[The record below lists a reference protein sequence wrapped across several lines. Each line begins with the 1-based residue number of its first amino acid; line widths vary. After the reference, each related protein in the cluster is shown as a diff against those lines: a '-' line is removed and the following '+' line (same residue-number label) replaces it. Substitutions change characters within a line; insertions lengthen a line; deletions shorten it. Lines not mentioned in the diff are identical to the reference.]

1 MHFQLWEKQGLEP
14 GWGPLRWG
22 RGSSAGG
29 AKGAADAVTLNTKPQ
44 LSLPTTAT
52 WQESS
57 PLSQNNTTVWPCTQ
71 RTAAPAA
78 DHPSRGW
85 QRKNNASSTPAQ
97 LSLSICSAEEQ
108 RGKSITSQ
116 PQSSAMNFTDISLQS
131 IVYWDTLWSRFIV
144 WLRKIRTSLRMVR
157 WTQYCTELV
166 RPQIHSRLSGLS
178 KLKFSKTKSSI
189 PYSQYGNYFKIAKH
203 IHFL

>member
-22 RGSSAGG
+22 RGSSVGG

-131 IVYWDTLWSRFIV
+131 IVYWDTVWSGCLSLTKKDKNFSENGEVDSVLYRAGQTANSQQTF
-144 WLRKIRTSLRMVR
+144 RTLQAEV
-157 WTQYCTELV
+157 Q
-166 RPQIHSRLSGLS
+166 
-178 KLKFSKTKSSI
+178 
-189 PYSQYGNYFKIAKH
+189 
-203 IHFL
+203 